1 MNIKKTLLVSV
12 GSIIFLLVF
21 NVSIMTLLKTT
32 QDDLSYYQ
40 EVRYE
45 SYLLADELRQS
56 SDDLT
61 RLARLYV
68 VERDNDPDQADE
80 YLRQYNA
87 ILDIRNGLI
96 PKPNQYHLIYWDL
109 VAVDKI
115 PPTSDSNI
123 SRSLLDLMA
132 DLNFTEEE
140 FDYLA
145 QANANSD
152 GLVQT
157 EVIAMNLADNNI
169 GPSEKAV
176 MRPDETPRDT
186 AIRIM
191 HDKDYMTY
199 KAEIMRP
206 INDFFIALDQR
217 TAGNVAALEVR
228 VSRLTIIGI
237 FSLGISIL
245 ISGWILYRLIF
256 TVLKNIRILQNSVQD
271 LAQRGGDLTQS
282 VDIQTNDELGLLAF
296 SVNQF
301 IRNIADI
308 IRGVFHTVEQVNTHT
323 KEVSTNAESA
333 LLSARESSRV
343 INEIANSSSE
353 QANIVEVLARSV
365 DQINYSLNNDS
376 ENMHSL
382 NQATMEIDKQKEDGF
397 TILADLI
404 QSTSQSD
411 HTMKTIDEVVKSA
424 NESSEKIESAS
435 TMIQTISDQTNL
447 LALNA
452 AIEAARAGE
461 AGKGFA
467 VVAEEIRK
475 LAEQSNSFTNEIKT
489 VIDELKSK
497 SLDAVKTMET
507 AKDISKLQSQSVTA
521 TEDRFQAIAKAIDS
535 IKDIINLLNASREE
549 MSENKDRIVE
559 LTHNLSAISEE
570 NAASTEESSAAIF
583 QQQEY
588 MEGIVASQAEV
599 ANLAHELNELIKK
612 FTV

>member
-1 MNIKKTLLVSV
+1 MSIKKTLLLSV
-12 GSIIFLLVF
+12 GSIVFLLVV
-21 NVSIMTLLKTT
+21 NATIMTLLKTT
-32 QDDLSYYQ
+32 QDNLSYHQ
-40 EVRYE
+40 EIRYD

-68 VERDNDPDQADE
+68 VEKENDPEQAAE

-87 ILDIRNGLI
+87 ILDIRNGVI
-96 PKPNQYHLIYWDL
+96 PRPAQYHLIYWDL
-109 VAVDKI
+109 VAVDEN
-115 PPTSDSNI
+115 PPTPDSNVT
-123 SRSLLDLMA
+123 RSLLDLMA

-140 FDYLA
+140 FEYLA

-152 GLVQT
+152 GLVET
-157 EVIAMNLADNNI
+157 EVTAMNLADNNI
-169 GPSEKAV
+169 GPSERDV
-176 MRPDETPRDT
+176 MQPGESPRDT

-191 HDKDYMTY
+191 HDKQYMTY

-206 INDFFIALDQR
+206 INDFFIALENR
-217 TAGNVAALEVR
+217 TSGTVNALEAR
-228 VSRLTIIGI
+228 VARLTIAGI
-237 FSLGISIL
+237 VSLILSIL
-245 ISGWILYRLIF
+245 ISVWLLYRLIF
-256 TVLKNIRILQNSVQD
+256 TVLKNIRILQHSVQE
-271 LAQRGGDLTQS
+271 LAQKGGDLTQS
-282 VDIQTNDELGLLAF
+282 IDINTNDELGLLSS

-301 IRNIADI
+301 IKNIAGI
-308 IRGVFHTVEQVNTHT
+308 IGGVSHSVEQVNTHA
-323 KEVSTNAESA
+323 KEVSTNAENA
-333 LLSARESSRV
+333 LLSAQESARV

-353 QANIVEVLARSV
+353 QAKDVEVLATSV
-365 DQINYSLNNDS
+365 NQIDHSLNSDS
-376 ENMHSL
+376 ERMHSL

-404 QSTSQSD
+404 QSANQSD
-411 HTMKTIDEVVKSA
+411 QTMKTIDEVVQSS
-424 NESSEKIESAS
+424 NESAEKIESAS
-435 TMIQTISDQTNL
+435 TMIQSIADQTNL

-497 SLDAVKTMET
+497 SLDAVKTMQT
-507 AKDISKLQSQSVTA
+507 AKDISKVQNQSVSA
-521 TEDRFQAIAKAIDS
+521 TEDKFHAIAKAIDS
-535 IKDIINLLNASREE
+535 IKDIISLLNTSRKE
-549 MSENKDRIVE
+549 MTENKNRIVE

-570 NAASTEESSAAIF
+570 NAASTEESSAAMHE
-583 QQQEY
+583 QQEHI
-588 MEGIVASQAEV
+588 ERIVSSQAEV
-599 ANLAHELNELIKK
+599 ANLADELSELIKK